1 MRATALPRARRRNYL
16 PSRFKLTVWERLQ
29 PFYEELLQRQLFSL
43 KELEDWLLDRSE
55 LDAFVSESFA
65 WRYINISSDSHNKQA
80 QESYQYA
87 IQELSP
93 QLSASLWNGL
103 FVHKDTPADVRKKIA
118 EVAVEVINSD
128 RAKEIAAET
137 GAVIYWRGAD
147 ETTAQIAADTKT
159 LGTIEGL
166 LAE

>member
-93 QLSASLWNGL
+93 RIADHTFKLNSKLVDHPLRDQLDPTRFGIYLRAIKNLVEL
-103 FVHKDTPADVRKKIA
+103 FREENVDLETQVQLESKQIL
-118 EVAVEVINSD
+118 EL
-128 RAKEIAAET
+128 EI
-137 GAVIYWRGAD
+137 R
-147 ETTAQIAADTKT
+147 
-159 LGTIEGL
+159 
-166 LAE
+166 